1 MIPFVLWKREG
12 SRVIVQ
18 PGTIVYANSSY
29 ELTVV
34 AQEFA
39 SHREDSATFDILQDN
54 RLVSSCPLVVDPL
67 RRSTRHGRLRVGDI
81 GGETTLRI
89 VLGDSTLVS
98 HPLRVVRAEGESET
112 PDTPAGS
119 RWSVVDL
126 GVVDTGRVQVQDLTQ
141 VKFTVSGVAPYSL
154 DVSAPTVP
162 FEAYVVIMA
171 PAAGRFPFEG
181 ITVNGEVPFWDHRDS
196 LALGETQWVLRL
208 VSVAGV
214 IHADL
219 RAGRPAGTERDLDG
233 DLVTSVEVQ

>member
-1 MIPFVLWKREG
+1 MVPFVLWKREG

-39 SHREDSATFDILQDN
+39 SHREDLATFDILQGN
-54 RLVSSCPLVVDPL
+54 RLVSSCPLVADPL
-67 RRSTRHGRLRVGDI
+67 RRSTRHGRLRVGDV

-89 VLGDSTLVS
+89 VLGDSTLLS
-98 HPLRVVRAEGESET
+98 HPLRVVRVEGESEA

-119 RWSVVDL
+119 RWSVVEL

-141 VKFTVSGVAPYSL
+141 VKLTVSGVAPYSL

-196 LALGETQWVLRL
+196 LALAETQWVLRL